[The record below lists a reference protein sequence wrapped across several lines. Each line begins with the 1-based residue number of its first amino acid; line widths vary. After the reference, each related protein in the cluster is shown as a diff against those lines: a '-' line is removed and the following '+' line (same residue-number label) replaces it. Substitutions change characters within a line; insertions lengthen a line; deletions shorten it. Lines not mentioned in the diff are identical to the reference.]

1 MKINYNSLS
10 AKMFRYFYTTDTMA
24 TNLCPYFW
32 KLLVAM
38 ILFIPYYV
46 LTIPTKVLNF
56 GDAYTNK
63 EHISRSIIIWILIV
77 AVCCTLFAIG
87 TLVLGV
93 YYDEKIQPV
102 LSTIQ
107 YIGFT
112 GLVLL
117 GSVLAAWIIVSFK
130 EKYDDIMDSRGRKPR
145 KEPKPN
151 LIVEFLKAKYHRYC
165 PQITWDKSESI

>member
-10 AKMFRYFYTTDTMA
+10 AKMFRYFYTTDTMP

-38 ILFIPYYV
+38 ILFVPYYV

-56 GDAYTNK
+56 GDADTNK
-63 EHISRSIIIWILIV
+63 EHIARSIIIWVLV
-77 AVCCTLFAIG
+77 FTVCCTLFAIG
-87 TLVLGV
+87 TLVLDV
-93 YYDEKIQPV
+93 YYDENTSP
-102 LSTIQ
+102 LLYFIQ

-117 GSVLAAWIIVSFK
+117 GCVLVAVIIVFF
-130 EKYDDIMDSRGRKPR
+130 EKKYNDIMGSRGRKPR

-165 PQITWDKSESI
+165 PQITWDTSES